1 MTGVPDNAKM
11 HDKCAQVQQIGP
23 VITVLC
29 ILINM
34 YYGAKKVHIYDVTEE
49 RGLGIRT

>member
-1 MTGVPDNAKM
+1 VTGVPDNAKK
-11 HDKCAQVQQIGP
+11 HVNWAQVQQIGP